1 MQPEPKVNVL
11 MVDDQPE
18 NLLALEA
25 LLGRLGQNLVKA
37 NSGEEALRCLL
48 KQDFAV
54 ILLDV
59 QMPGID
65 GFETAAMIRSRA
77 RSRHTPIIF
86 LTAFSSSDTRI
97 SKGYSL
103 GAVDYLL
110 KPIEP
115 EILTSKVTVFVDLF
129 KKTEEVKRQAA
140 QLAAVNGELR
150 ASEERFRSLSAC
162 SPVGIFLSDIT
173 GRCTYMNP
181 RCQAICGLKFEENSA
196 ASWLQSVHPEDRER
210 VLANWAAY
218 THEGR
223 EYSDEFR
230 LQTPAGVIWTT
241 VRSSPML
248 SDKGELISHV
258 GTVEDITHRVQA
270 EESRAEF
277 IREQEARRQA
287 EAANRMKDEFLATLS
302 HELRTPLNSMLGW
315 AKLLRTRKFDETTT
329 ARALETIERNAKL
342 QSQLIEDILDVSRII
357 RGKVR
362 LNLHPVNL
370 VPAIE
375 AAIDSVRLAAEAKSI
390 ELEALFDASVDLV
403 SGDSARL
410 QQIVWNLLTN
420 AIKFTPEGGKVLV
433 RLDRAGDYAQIQA
446 IDTGIGISTEF
457 LPFIFD
463 RFRQADSTT
472 TRSQGGLGLGLAIVR
487 HLVELH
493 GGSIHAQSQGEGKG
507 ATFTVKLP
515 LSKSLIAIE
524 PCSPAQTNSN
534 TATPLVGDRVEH
546 SQENRYKH
554 PDARDATDVGELSPS
569 EVNRANIPSLDRLQ
583 VLVVDDDTDTRDFLT
598 TVLEQSGASVTAA
611 ASVSL
616 AIEALEHF
624 QPDVLVSDIG
634 MPEQDGYELIRQV
647 RAMDA
652 ERVGNVPALALTAYA
667 RGEERTMAMRAGFQ
681 MHLAKPVEPAE
692 LIAVVAKLVQKT
704 DKLMANGH

>member
-11 MVDDQPE
+11 LVDDQPE

-37 NSGEEALRCLL
+37 KSGEEALRCLL

-65 GFETAAMIRSRA
+65 GFETAALIRSRE

-97 SKGYSL
+97 SKGYAL

-140 QLAAVNGELR
+140 QLAAVNAELR

-181 RCQAICGLKFEENSA
+181 RCQAICGLTFEENSA

-230 LQTPAGVIWTT
+230 LQTPDGVIWTT

-302 HELRTPLNSMLGW
+302 HELRTPLNSMMGW

-375 AAIDSVRLAAEAKSI
+375 AAMDSVRLTAEAKSI
-390 ELEALFDASVDLV
+390 ELSAFFDASVDLV

-420 AIKFTPEGGKVLV
+420 AIKFTPEGGKVSV
-433 RLDRAGDYAQIQA
+433 RLDRGGDYAQIQA
-446 IDTGIGISTEF
+446 SDTGVGISAEF

-493 GGSIHAQSQGEGKG
+493 GGSIHAESQGEGKG

-534 TATPLVGDRVEH
+534 TATPLVGKRVEH
-546 SQENRYKH
+546 SPENRYNH
-554 PDARDATDVGELSPS
+554 PDTRDATDVAEISPS
-569 EVNRANIPSLDRLQ
+569 EVERANLPSLDKLQ
-583 VLVVDDDTDTRDFLT
+583 VLVVDDDTDTRDFIT

-667 RGEERTMAMRAGFQ
+667 RGEERTMAMQAGFQ